1 MQNILIICP
10 EELSSQPCKSAP
22 RNHNDFDEISLT
34 FYIHLR
40 RGLFIRTE
48 CFDIFFL
55 SYFAFIHYVSYTMEF
70 KKWKWNAFIS
80 LILNVSIN
88 IKKDF
93 VEEKIPQTSH
103 THFWNVT
110 KF

>member
-1 MQNILIICP
+1 
-10 EELSSQPCKSAP
+10 
-22 RNHNDFDEISLT
+22 
-34 FYIHLR
+34 
-40 RGLFIRTE
+40 
-48 CFDIFFL
+48 
-55 SYFAFIHYVSYTMEF
+55 MEF